1 MNKVLLTGADGFI
14 GSHLSEKLIAE
25 GYDVKALVQ
34 YNSFGTWGWL
44 DSIDKKIVDQIEI
57 VSGDIRDPHLCNSL
71 VKDCNKVLH
80 LAALIAI
87 PYSYSAPH
95 QYVETNISGT
105 CNLLQSAILNGVEK
119 FIQTSTS
126 EVYGTAQY
134 VPIDES
140 HPLSGQSP
148 YAASKIGADQLALSF
163 YNSFNLP
170 LTVIRPFNTYGPR
183 QSARAVI
190 PSIIIQLIKGKKI
203 SMGGLSPTRDFN
215 FVTDITRGFIA
226 SLESDKALGEVINLG
241 SNYEVTIKDAALLI
255 AEVMQRDIEIEQS
268 AERLRPKNSEVERLF
283 SSNNKAKDLL
293 DWVPEYSGLEGLRR
307 GLEETINWFSL
318 EENLKHY
325 KSDIYNT

>member
-190 PSIIIQLIKGKKI
+190 PSIIIQLIKGKNI

-318 EENLKHY
+318 EENLKLY

>member
-134 VPIDES
+134 VPIDEG

-226 SLESDKALGEVINLG
+226 SLEPDKALGEVINLG
-241 SNYEVTIKDAALLI
+241 SNYEVSIKDTALLI

-268 AERLRPKNSEVERLF
+268 VERLRPKNSEVERLF

-318 EENLKHY
+318 EENLKLY

>member
-1 MNKVLLTGADGFI
+1 MNKVLITGADGFI

-44 DSIDKKIVDQIEI
+44 DSIDDKIVDQIEV
-57 VSGDIRDPHLCNSL
+57 VSGDIRDPHLCNTL
-71 VKDCNKVLH
+71 VKDCNKILH

-95 QYVETNISGT
+95 QYLETNILGT

-134 VPIDES
+134 VPIDEG

-215 FVTDITRGFIA
+215 FVSDITRGFIA

-241 SNYEVTIKDAALLI
+241 SNYEISIKDTALLI
-255 AEVMQRDIEIEQS
+255 AEVMQREIEIEQS
-268 AERLRPKNSEVERLF
+268 EERLRPKYSEVERLF
-283 SSNNKAKDLL
+283 SSNQKAKELL
-293 DWVPEYSGLEGLRR
+293 DWIPEYQGLEGLKA
-307 GLEETINWFSL
+307 GLKETVSWFSL
-318 EENLKHY
+318 EENLKLY
-325 KSDIYNT
+325 KSDIYNI